1 MLRAPSP
8 SPNTGEIFRK
18 RNSRKHSLRREK
30 RIPRVYRDIVM
41 VERVRK
47 ETEIRDLAIRSTLG
61 KIPFYW
67 TNAG

>member
-1 MLRAPSP
+1 MLC
-8 SPNTGEIFRK
+8 I
-18 RNSRKHSLRREK
+18 
-30 RIPRVYRDIVM
+30 YRDIVM

-47 ETEIRDLAIRSTLG
+47 EMEIQDLAIRSTLG